1 LNTFHF
7 LYCAILPFILN
18 QIAFI
23 QAIHTPYLLVSK
35 CTIMKEINTTNQ
47 QILHYG
53 RNFLQCRGYNGFSY
67 RDISQKLGIKNV
79 AIHHYYPQKEDLVA
93 TIFEGIRQ
101 QFAED
106 IAKMTGSGCPAREQ
120 LQYFF
125 DFMLNEFD
133 EGRSICPIGSLIVDF
148 EDLPDKVKKQHLL
161 LLDDVLTWFSEVLK
175 TGLEKGEFD
184 FSEPVDMRAETIL
197 ETLLGARQF
206 ASIKGRRTLE
216 RSISLIRSDLGWKD

>member
-1 LNTFHF
+1 M
-7 LYCAILPFILN
+7 LN

-23 QAIHTPYLLVSK
+23 QASHIPYLLVSK
-35 CTIMKEINTTNQ
+35 CTIMEEMNTTKQ

-67 RDISQKLGIKNV
+67 RDISQKLGVKNA

-101 QFAED
+101 QFTED
-106 IAKMTGSGCPAREQ
+106 IAKMAGSGCSAREQ

-125 DFMLNEFD
+125 DFMLKEFD
-133 EGRSICPIGSLIVDF
+133 EGRNICPIGSLIVDF
-148 EDLPDKVKKQHLL
+148 EELPEKVKEQHLL
-161 LLDDVLTWFSEVLK
+161 LLDKVYTWLSEVLK
-175 TGLEKGEFD
+175 TGLDNGEFD
-184 FSEPVDMRAETIL
+184 FTDPLDMRAETVF
-197 ETLLGARQF
+197 ETLLGARQL